1 MDNAMPVALF
11 PLNAL
16 VCPGGRLPLRIF
28 EPRYLDMVKRCLR
41 EDTGFVVLLLRHG
54 HEADGGNSA
63 FYEVGTL
70 AKIVDFDQDK
80 DGALTIVAEGECC
93 VSVSQIARADDSLWM
108 GEIDKLTH
116 YEALPMPD
124 EYEELVMVLRA
135 LVRHPAIKTLNLNI
149 DYRDGQ
155 QVSWRLTELL
165 PFGNARKQEL
175 FEMTDPLHRLAG
187 IAEQLDEMSE

>member
-1 MDNAMPVALF
+1 MPVALF

-28 EPRYLDMVKRCLR
+28 EPRYLDMVKRCLK
-41 EDTGFVVLLLRHG
+41 EDSGFVVLLLRNG
-54 HEADGGNSA
+54 HEADGGNSP
-63 FYEVGTL
+63 FYEVGTFT
-70 AKIVDFDQDK
+70 KIVDFDQDK
-80 DGALTIVAEGECC
+80 DGALTIVAEGKCR
-93 VSVSQIARADDSLWM
+93 VNVSQIARADDGLWM
-108 GEIDKLTH
+108 GEIDQLTH
-116 YEALPMPD
+116 GDALPMPD
-124 EYEELVMVLRA
+124 KYEELVMVLRA

-175 FEMTDPLHRLAG
+175 FEMADPLHRLAG